1 MLDDRERE
9 ELEGIER
16 GLLADAAL
24 RRRLRAPGA
33 RVRRALATPS
43 LVASVAVLVVAVAG
57 LLVLGLPVHALVV
70 ALIAWWP
77 WSVLRRRT
85 RRRSPLTS

>member
-1 MLDDRERE
+1 MRRA
-9 ELEGIER
+9 R
-16 GLLADAAL
+16 TL
-24 RRRLRAPGA
+24 RPRSGEVWRPCSTIANGKSSSAPGA

-85 RRRSPLTS
+85 RRRGPLTS